1 MRTLSEADANKSY
14 QQLVAL
20 RPAPNL
26 SKTGLKALDALFFN
40 HRLRTK
46 TKRGISFAEALQNP
60 KIMEHMTALA
70 VKYKRTHPDSL
81 DTIYQMFCL
90 WYGSVNQFR
99 PSMAKY
105 IISRYSPK
113 VGVLDFSAGWG
124 GRAMAC
130 MSLGIPYTGVDTNTN
145 LQEAYT
151 KLQELEPSSPVTM
164 IWKPSEEVAFGEYQY
179 DMIFTSPPY
188 YTIERYENMPS
199 YSCKKEFFDVFLIPV
214 VMKAW
219 AGLLSPGTM
228 ALNMPRPFYDVVKD
242 LLPPVLEILPLP
254 KANRNL
260 KHSNVAQEEIYVWR
274 KV

>member
-20 RPAPNL
+20 RPSPNL
-26 SKTGLKALDALFFN
+26 SKTGLKALDTLFFN

-46 TKRGISFAEALQNP
+46 TKRGISFTEALENP
-60 KIMEHMTALA
+60 TIMEHLA
-70 VKYKRTHPDSL
+70 TLSFKYRKASSPEIT
-81 DTIYQMFCL
+81 YQMFCL

-99 PSMAKY
+99 PAMAKY

-145 LQEAYT
+145 LQEAYA
-151 KLQELEPSSPVTM
+151 KLQEYEPSSPVNM
-164 IWKPSEEVAFGEYQY
+164 IWKPSEQVAFEEYQY
-179 DMIFTSPPY
+179 DMVFSSPPY

-214 VMKAW
+214 VMRAW
-219 AGLLSPGTM
+219 AGLLSGGTM

-242 LLPPVLEILPLP
+242 LLPPVQEILPLP
-254 KANRNL
+254 KSNRNL
-260 KHSNVAQEEIYVWR
+260 KHSKVAQEEIYVWR
-274 KV
+274 KM

>member
-1 MRTLSEADANKSY
+1 MRELSDQDIQESYNKLKRLKAIS
-14 QQLVAL
+14 
-20 RPAPNL
+20 NL
-26 SKTGLKALDALFFN
+26 SKTGLKALDALFFH
-40 HRLRTK
+40 HRIKTK
-46 TKRGISFAEALQNP
+46 TKRGISFAEALENP
-60 KIMEHMTALA
+60 KIMEHMSSLA
-70 VKYKRTHPDSL
+70 IKYKRILTEDVL
-81 DTIYQMFCL
+81 YQMFCL

-99 PSMAKY
+99 PAMAKY

-124 GRAMAC
+124 GRAIAC

-145 LQEAYT
+145 LQESYA
-151 KLQELEPSSPVTM
+151 KLQELSSSPVTM
-164 IWKPSEEVAFGEYQY
+164 IWKPSEQVDFTEYRY

-219 AGLLSPGTM
+219 TGLLSGGTM

-242 LLPPVLEILPLP
+242 LLPPVREILPLP
-254 KANRNL
+254 KSNRNL
-260 KHSNVAQEEIYVWR
+260 KHSTVAQEEIFVWH